1 MKITESDLRQLV
13 CESVKQVLKEISY
26 DMDRRAYQASA
37 EGGDYVN
44 KPKRAESLYS
54 HLKDRASQNFNPNLD
69 VIIVGSKHAGK
80 YKAGNIEQNENFTV
94 IGYKEPSR
102 NSRYNDSILIGAPI
116 IKGYIGPMDDGGKLR
131 YETPEVYN
139 MMSM

>member
-26 DMDRRAYQASA
+26 DMARRAYQASA
-37 EGGDYVN
+37 EMGDYVN

-54 HLKDRASQNFNPNLD
+54 HLKDRAPQNFNPNLD
-69 VIIVGSKHAGK
+69 VIVVGGDGEGE
-80 YKAGNIEQNENFTV
+80 YKAGELEQYFDVT
-94 IGYKEPSR
+94 GYVEPSP
-102 NSRYNDSILIGAPI
+102 NSRYNNSILIGAPR
-116 IKGYIGPMDDGGKLR
+116 IKGYIGPMNDGGKLR
-131 YETPEVYN
+131 YETPEVYD

>member
-26 DMDRRAYQASA
+26 DMAK
-37 EGGDYVN
+37 GT
-44 KPKRAESLYS
+44 ES
-54 HLKDRASQNFNPNLD
+54 LKDRVPQNFNPDLD
-69 VIIVGSKHAGK
+69 VIIVGGEHGGR
-80 YKAGNIEQNENFTV
+80 YKAGNIEQNPNFIVT
-94 IGYKEPSR
+94 GYVEPSP
-102 NSRYNDSILIGAPI
+102 NSIYNNSIRIGAPI